1 MNTKD
6 IFKGKRVNTP
16 YGIGIIEVMPMNS
29 ESDTLMVEL
38 DRPTFE
44 YFGQKAH
51 KFVVVSFKQLSE
63 VKYAP
68 IPERLKDNPSFKYQA
83 YHFIPAG
90 LFSDFGIED
99 DFFAISKCITRD
111 NILAIWNKHQGL
123 DARFDWDVNDFFA
136 QAGER
141 TNDVFYCVETA
152 CFYVPGENE
161 LFMLKNECTKDWKNN
176 E

>member
-68 IPERLKDNPSFKYQA
+68 VPERLKDNPSFKYQA

-99 DFFAISKCITRD
+99 DFFAI
-111 NILAIWNKHQGL
+111 
-123 DARFDWDVNDFFA
+123 
-136 QAGER
+136 
-141 TNDVFYCVETA
+141 
-152 CFYVPGENE
+152 
-161 LFMLKNECTKDWKNN
+161 
-176 E
+176 